1 MGGLRTWRQD
11 GSAERA
17 GRSQPSGPWPRSPPR
32 PQGRRRRPG
41 GRRPV
46 LGRRSSHRARST
58 APPGPDTR
66 RRHVRGTAIVGRSGS
81 IPARRLDL
89 EPELFVTG
97 PSGGTVLTGSDD
109 GRRSRLSLIDVAAGC
124 AWSLGSSTDV
134 IRNGVLA
141 ADGGSIVESR
151 VDRRTRADL
160 GVWRRP
166 LDRSSPARL
175 LPPIAADDRFGPTW
189 LTELAWG
196 DDGSTLVVGSCGET
210 ACRYRLL
217 PDTGGGHDDR
227 GPGRGFSRGSRRRP
241 ARGARCMSRPAVSDR
256 VGRCPRPW
264 ACVAC
269 GCGRARHPR
278 PRRWRSIAGRVRVRS
293 GRIHARVDRTR
304 WPRRGHPRHSATGAA
319 SGRRCV
325 VVGRISPN
333 TLPRRSSSG
342 PTDGCRSTDRD
353 GRLCVRSPVGRRSR
367 LMRCFDESLPTARIG
382 AGEPRWSSPWRR
394 RP

>member
-1 MGGLRTWRQD
+1 MV
-11 GSAERA
+11 
-17 GRSQPSGPWPRSPPR
+17 PPTGT
-32 PQGRRRRPG
+32 GRRRPR
-41 GRRPV
+41 GRGRDRLLDRRGAAGV
-46 LGRRSSHRARST
+46 LAAAGLSWAAGPHIGRDRHLV
-58 APPGPDTR
+58 PPGPDTR
-66 RRHVRGTAIVGRSGS
+66 RWHVRGTATVGRSGGS

-89 EPELFVTG
+89 EPESFVTG
-97 PSGGTVLTGSDD
+97 PSGGIVLTGSDD

-166 LDRSSPARL
+166 LDGSSPARL

-217 PDTGGGHDDR
+217 PDTGAVMTIADPDV
-227 GPGRGFSRGSRRRP
+227 GFSRRSRRRP
-241 ARGARCMSRPAVSDR
+241 ARGARRMSRPAVSDR

-264 ACVAC
+264 ACVAR

-278 PRRWRSIAGRVRVRS
+278 PRRWRSIAGRVRVGS
-293 GRIHARVDRTR
+293 GRIHARGDRTR
-304 WPRRGHPRHSATGAA
+304 WPRRGHPRRSATGAA

-325 VVGRISPN
+325 VVGRI
-333 TLPRRSSSG
+333 RRT
-342 PTDGCRSTDRD
+342 PCRGARLRARRTAADRRIATGAGASDRRWAD
-353 GRLCVRSPVGRRSR
+353 GR
-367 LMRCFDESLPTARIG
+367 A
-382 AGEPRWSSPWRR
+382 
-394 RP
+394 